1 MGISRGPDLGRCWFY
16 LGRAIVAFVET
27 VVQDGLQLRG
37 SLMESKSGNRERKRS
52 AEVDACERGRATG
65 EQEQMVCVVAVLER
79 S

>member
-1 MGISRGPDLGRCWFY
+1 
-16 LGRAIVAFVET
+16 
-27 VVQDGLQLRG
+27 
-37 SLMESKSGNRERKRS
+37 MESKSGNRERKRS